1 MRSHPTAV
9 VTILGVSLAALAMPA
24 AAQTPPPTADAA
36 VAVTQPVDADSVA
49 DSYGVGIHLAFLDT
63 PYRDASAVAGA
74 LHDLGVRHV
83 RDDLYLDNPRQ
94 YDGIATVAKQGVRFD
109 LITGRPT
116 SGADPATYVQTV
128 ADRLPQGSVESLE
141 GTNEWDISGRPDWVN
156 EMVARQ
162 QALWTAAKSN
172 PATADLPILSPALAF
187 RWNYAAVPDLSPYSD
202 LANAHMYPGGYPP
215 SNEVS
220 RITTALRG
228 AVPGKPLVVTEAGY
242 HNAVN
247 TTNGHLPVPE
257 DVAGVYLPR
266 LMLEHYLHGDM
277 RTYSYEL
284 IDEFD
289 DPGLTDPEAHFGLL
303 RHDLSPKP
311 AYTAMKTLVG
321 LLSDPGPS
329 FTPTS
334 LPASVDGA
342 PSDTR
347 MLLTQK
353 RDGQYVLLLWRDV
366 SVYDPLLHTHI
377 ATTPAN
383 VTVNLGSPASL
394 GVYRVSS
401 GPTPVTKTVA
411 QTLPLQLDGAV
422 TAVTIDPPPVPAPPS
437 PPTPPAT
444 TTPAAPTV
452 TSATAG
458 KGSVTVAWRKPSSDG
473 GLPITGYRLVSGTK
487 SLTVDAKTTK
497 ATLKG
502 LPAKQKT
509 RVTLQAK
516 NAKGWGAKA
525 YTKYV
530 TPS

>member
-24 AAQTPPPTADAA
+24 AAQTPSPTADAA
-36 VAVTQPVDADSVA
+36 VAVAQPVDSDAVA

-63 PYRDASAVAGA
+63 PYRDASAVAA
-74 LHDLGVRHV
+74 TLHDLGVRHV
-83 RDDLYLDNPRQ
+83 RDDLYLDNQRQ
-94 YDGIATVAKQGVRFD
+94 YDGIATVAKQGIGFD

-116 SGADPATYVQTV
+116 EGANAADYVHTV
-128 ADRLPQGSVESLE
+128 ATQLPAGSVESLE
-141 GTNEWDISGRPDWVN
+141 GTNEWDLSGRPDWVS
-156 EMVARQ
+156 EMLTRQ
-162 QALWTAAKSN
+162 QQLYTAAKAE
-172 PATADLPILSPALAF
+172 PATANQPVLAPALAF
-187 RWNYAAVPDLSPYSD
+187 RWNYAAVGSMGPYSD
-202 LANAHMYPGGYPP
+202 LANAHMYPGGYKP
-215 SNEVS
+215 SNEVGN
-220 RITTALRG
+220 ITSALR
-228 AVPGKPLVVTEAGY
+228 AVEPTAPLVVTEAGY
-242 HNAVN
+242 HNAIN

-257 DVAGVYLPR
+257 DVAGVYMPR

-277 RTYSYEL
+277 RTYGYEL

-311 AYTAMKTLVG
+311 AYTAMKTLLG
-321 LLSDPGPS
+321 LLSDPGPA
-329 FTPTS
+329 FTPAS
-334 LPASVDGA
+334 LPVSVDGT

-366 SVYDPLLHTHI
+366 SVYDPLLHTPLPVQ
-377 ATTPAN
+377 PAN
-383 VTVNLGSPASL
+383 VTVNLDSPASL
-394 GVYRVSS
+394 SVYRVSS
-401 GPTPVTKTVA
+401 GPDPVSQTVTKS
-411 QTLPLQLDGAV
+411 LPLQLDGQV
-422 TAVTIDPPPVPAPPS
+422 TALTIEPPPATAPP
-437 PPTPPAT
+437 PPAT
-444 TTPAAPTV
+444 TTPSAPTV

-458 KGSVTVAWRKPSSDG
+458 KGSVTVAWRKPSSNG
-473 GLPITGYRLVSGTK
+473 GLAITGYRLVSGTK
-487 SLTVDAKTTK
+487 SLTVAAGTTK

-502 LPAKQKT
+502 LPAKKKT

-530 TPS
+530 TPR